1 MSKRRVVVTGLGTIN
16 PLANNV
22 QDSWEK
28 LINGVSG
35 IDYITSFDTEDLPVK
50 FAGEVKDFDAN
61 EYMGKQYA
69 RKLDRS
75 AHLSIYATEQALK
88 DANFNTEE
96 RLGSNVGIVFG
107 TGIGG
112 IGATENA
119 VRTYDER
126 GASRINPLAIT
137 QIMPNSST
145 GQVAI
150 KFGIEGPSLTITTA
164 CAASANAVGE
174 AKNMIEVGEAKNMIE
189 NGIVDI
195 VVAGGTE
202 SGTTPMTIGAFAQI
216 RALST
221 KNDTPAEACS
231 PFDKNRDGF
240 VMAEGSTVLILESE
254 ESAKSRDAKIYGY
267 VVGYGSTTD
276 AHHITAPAEGGE
288 GAVRAMDKALKDASL
303 SVDDVDYINAHGTS
317 TPANDKNETSA
328 IKTLFGTKA
337 YEVDISST
345 KSMTGHLL
353 GGAGAFESMV
363 CILSLQNGVIPPT
376 INLNNKDQECDLN
389 YTPNNAVNKD
399 MNIAMSNSFGFGGHN
414 GVLVF
419 SKT

>member
-1 MSKRRVVVTGLGTIN
+1 MSKRRVVITGLGTIN
-16 PLANNV
+16 PLGNNV
-22 QDSWEK
+22 DDSWNK

-35 IDYITSFDTEDLPVK
+35 IDSIKNFDTNDLPVS
-50 FAGEVKDFDAN
+50 FAGEVKNFDAN
-61 EYMGKQYA
+61 EYMGKQHA

-75 AHLSIYATEQALK
+75 GHLSIYAVEQALI
-88 DANFNTEE
+88 DSGFNPKE
-96 RLGSNVGIVFG
+96 RMGSKCAVVFG

-112 IGATENA
+112 IGATEEA
-119 VRTYDER
+119 VRVYDER

-137 QIMPNSST
+137 QLMPNSST

-174 AKNMIEVGEAKNMIE
+174 AKNMIE
-189 NGIVDI
+189 NGIVDT
-195 VVAGGTE
+195 VVTGGTE
-202 SGTTPMTIGAFAQI
+202 SGTTPMTIAAFAQI

-221 KNDTPAEACS
+221 KNDTPSEACS

-240 VMAEGSTVLILESE
+240 VMAEGSTVLILENE
-254 ESAKSRDAKIYGY
+254 ETAKNRGAKIYGY

-288 GAVRAMDKALKDASL
+288 GAVRAMDKALKDAGL

-317 TPANDKNETSA
+317 TPANDKNETTA
-328 IKTLFGTKA
+328 IKTLFGSRA

-353 GGAGAFESMV
+353 GGAGAFESLV
-363 CILSLQNGVIPPT
+363 CILSIQNGVIPPT
-376 INLNNKDQECDLN
+376 INLNNKDKECDLN
-389 YTPNNAVNKD
+389 YTPNKAINKD
-399 MNIAMSNSFGFGGHN
+399 INVAMSNSFGFGGHN

>member
-16 PLANNV
+16 PLGNKV
-22 QDSWEK
+22 SDSWEK
-28 LINGVSG
+28 LLNGVSG
-35 IDYITSFDTEDLPVK
+35 IDHINLFDTENLPVT
-50 FAGEVKDFDAN
+50 FAGEVKNFDAN
-61 EYMGKQYA
+61 EYMGKQHA

-75 AHLSIYATEQALK
+75 AHLSIFATEQALK
-88 DANFNTEE
+88 DAGLDTDT

-112 IGATENA
+112 IGATEDA
-119 VRTYDER
+119 VRVFDSR
-126 GASRINPLAIT
+126 GPSRINPLAIT
-137 QIMPNSST
+137 QLMPNSST

-174 AKNMIEVGEAKNMIE
+174 AKNLIE
-189 NGIVDI
+189 NGIVDM

-202 SGTTPMTIGAFAQI
+202 SGTTPMTIAAFSQI

-221 KNDTPAEACS
+221 KNDTPSEACS

-240 VMAEGSTVLILESE
+240 VMAEGSTVLIMETE
-254 ESAKSRDAKIYGY
+254 ESANSRGAKIYGY
-267 VVGYGSTTD
+267 VDGYGATTD
-276 AHHITAPAEGGE
+276 AHHITAPAEGGA
-288 GAVRAMDKALKDASL
+288 GALRAMELALKDAGIEKNKIE
-303 SVDDVDYINAHGTS
+303 YINAHGTS
-317 TPANDKNETSA
+317 TPANDKNETIA
-328 IKTLFGTKA
+328 IKELFVEHA
-337 YEVDISST
+337 YDLQISSS

-363 CILSLQNGVIPPT
+363 CLLSLNNNKIPPT
-376 INLNNKDQECDLN
+376 INLNTPDEECDLN
-389 YTPNNAVNKD
+389 YTPNISIDKEINF
-399 MNIAMSNSFGFGGHN
+399 AMSNSFGFGGHN

-419 SKT
+419 GKY

>member
-16 PLANNV
+16 PLGNSV
-22 QDSWEK
+22 SESWEK

-35 IDYITSFDTEDLPVK
+35 ISQINSFDTENLPVT

-61 EYMGKQYA
+61 EYLGKQHA

-75 AHLSIYATEQALK
+75 AHFSIYATEQALQ
-88 DANFNTEE
+88 DAGFNTEE
-96 RLGSNVGIVFG
+96 RLGADVGIVFG

-112 IGATENA
+112 IGATEDA
-119 VRTYDER
+119 VRTYDKR
-126 GASRINPLAIT
+126 GPSRINPLAIT
-137 QIMPNSST
+137 QLMPNSST

-174 AKNMIEVGEAKNMIE
+174 AKNLIE
-189 NGIVDI
+189 NGIVDV

-221 KNDTPAEACS
+221 KNDEPEKACR
-231 PFDKNRDGF
+231 PFDQERDGF
-240 VMAEGSTVLILESE
+240 VMAEGSTVLILEE
-254 ESAKSRDAKIYGY
+254 EEYAKKRGAKIYGY
-267 VVGYGSTTD
+267 VRGYGSTTD

-288 GAVRAMDKALKDASL
+288 GAFRAMRKAIEDAEI
-303 SVDDVDYINAHGTS
+303 SVNEIDYINAHGTS
-317 TPANDKNETSA
+317 TPANDKNETIA
-328 IKTLFGTKA
+328 IKTLFEEKA
-337 YEVDISST
+337 YDLDISST

-363 CILSLQNGVIPPT
+363 CLLSIQNGKIPPT
-376 INLNNKDQECDLN
+376 INLDNNDPDCDLN
-389 YTPNNAVNKD
+389 YTPNTPKD
-399 MNIAMSNSFGFGGHN
+399 KTVNIAMTNSFGFGGHN

-419 SKT
+419 SSK

>member
-16 PLANNV
+16 PLGNSV
-22 QDSWEK
+22 SESWEK

-35 IDYITSFDTEDLPVK
+35 ISQINSFDTENLPVT

-61 EYMGKQYA
+61 EYLGKQHA

-75 AHLSIYATEQALK
+75 AHFSIYATEQALH
-88 DANFNTEE
+88 DAGFNTEE
-96 RLGSNVGIVFG
+96 RLGAGVGIVFG

-112 IGATENA
+112 IGATEDA
-119 VRTYDER
+119 VRTYDKR
-126 GASRINPLAIT
+126 GPSRINPLAIT
-137 QIMPNSST
+137 QLMPNSST

-174 AKNMIEVGEAKNMIE
+174 AKNLIE
-189 NGIVDI
+189 NGIVDV

-221 KNDTPAEACS
+221 KNDEPEKACR
-231 PFDKNRDGF
+231 PFDQERDGF
-240 VMAEGSTVLILESE
+240 VMAEGSTVLILEE
-254 ESAKSRDAKIYGY
+254 EECAKKRGAKIYGY
-267 VVGYGSTTD
+267 VKGYGSTTD
-276 AHHITAPAEGGE
+276 AHHITAPAEDGE
-288 GAVRAMDKALKDASL
+288 GAFRAMRKAIEDAEI
-303 SVDDVDYINAHGTS
+303 SVDEIDYINAHGTS
-317 TPANDKNETSA
+317 TPANDKNETTA
-328 IKTLFGTKA
+328 IKTLFEEKA
-337 YEVDISST
+337 YDLDISST

-363 CILSLQNGVIPPT
+363 CLLSIQNGKIPPT
-376 INLNNKDQECDLN
+376 INLDNNDPDCDLN
-389 YTPNNAVNKD
+389 YTPNIPKD
-399 MNIAMSNSFGFGGHN
+399 KTINIAMTNSFGFGGHN

-419 SKT
+419 SSK

>member
-16 PLANNV
+16 PLGNSV
-22 QDSWEK
+22 SESWEK

-35 IDYITSFDTEDLPVK
+35 ISQINSFDTENLPVT

-61 EYMGKQYA
+61 EYLGKQHA

-75 AHLSIYATEQALK
+75 AHFSIYATEQALQ
-88 DANFNTEE
+88 DAGFNTEE
-96 RLGSNVGIVFG
+96 RLGADVGIVFG

-112 IGATENA
+112 IGATEDA
-119 VRTYDER
+119 VRTYDKR
-126 GASRINPLAIT
+126 GPSRINPLAIT
-137 QIMPNSST
+137 QLMPNSST

-174 AKNMIEVGEAKNMIE
+174 AKNLIE
-189 NGIVDI
+189 NGIVDV

-221 KNDTPAEACS
+221 KNDEPEKACR
-231 PFDKNRDGF
+231 PFDQERDGF
-240 VMAEGSTVLILESE
+240 VMAEGSTVLILEE
-254 ESAKSRDAKIYGY
+254 EEYAKKRGAKIYGY
-267 VVGYGSTTD
+267 VKGYGSTTD

-288 GAVRAMDKALKDASL
+288 GAFRAMRKAIEDAEI
-303 SVDDVDYINAHGTS
+303 SVNEIDYINAHGTS
-317 TPANDKNETSA
+317 TPANDKNETIA
-328 IKTLFGTKA
+328 IKTLFEEKA
-337 YEVDISST
+337 YDLDISST

-363 CILSLQNGVIPPT
+363 CLLSIQNGKIPPT
-376 INLNNKDQECDLN
+376 INLDNNDPDCDLN
-389 YTPNNAVNKD
+389 YTPNIPKD
-399 MNIAMSNSFGFGGHN
+399 KTINIAMTNSFGFGGHN

-419 SKT
+419 SSK

>member
-1 MSKRRVVVTGLGTIN
+1 MSKRRVVVSGLGTIN
-16 PLANNV
+16 PLGNNV
-22 QDSWEK
+22 SDSWEK

-35 IDYITSFDTEDLPVK
+35 IDFITSFDTEDLPVK

-75 AHLSIYATEQALK
+75 AHLSIYATEQALR
-88 DANFNTEE
+88 DANLNTEE

-174 AKNMIEVGEAKNMIE
+174 AKNLIE

-221 KNDTPAEACS
+221 KNDSPESACS
-231 PFDKNRDGF
+231 PFDKDRDGF
-240 VMAEGSTVLILESE
+240 VMGEGAGILILEE
-254 ESAKSRDAKIYGY
+254 YEHAKKRNANIYGE
-267 VVGYGSTTD
+267 VKGYGMSGD
-276 AHHITAPAEGGE
+276 AHHITAPAEDGDGGY
-288 GAVRAMDKALKDASL
+288 RAMKEAINMANISSDK
-303 SVDDVDYINAHGTS
+303 VDYINAHGTS
-317 TPANDKNETSA
+317 TIKGDVIELNA
-328 IKTLFGTKA
+328 ISRLFKH
-337 YEVDISST
+337 EIFVSST
-345 KSMTGHLL
+345 KSSIGHLL
-353 GGAGAFESMV
+353 GAAGSVESIFSIMALNNN
-363 CILSLQNGVIPPT
+363 ILPATLNLDDPIET
-376 INLNNKDQECDLN
+376 NNINLIPK
-389 YTPNNAVNKD
+389 TPLEKKISYAL
-399 MNIAMSNSFGFGGHN
+399 SNSFGFGGTN
-414 GVLVF
+414 TALLF
-419 SKT
+419 KSI